1 MAEQPHLLSATDAL
15 HLLQTGALT
24 VEAYA
29 TALLTHIRSNE
40 PTIKAWAHLNPDLVL
55 TQARR
60 LDQLPSSK
68 RGPLFGLP
76 FGVKDIIHTKD
87 MPTSHSSPLFPSPP
101 NTQDAPCLVV
111 LSNHGA
117 LPLGKTTTTE
127 FAISTR
133 GPPTT
138 NPHNQAHTPGGS
150 SSGSAAAVAAFHV
163 PLAIGTQTG
172 GSIVR
177 PAAFNGVYGYKPTWG
192 AVSLAG
198 VSSVSPT
205 CDTIGFFARNVAD
218 LQLLA
223 TAYRIEDLEPV
234 LETPLELKGA
244 RIAFCKTPVWEKA
257 EKGTIDAFTEAKELL
272 RARGAEVVD
281 LDLPAAFAEVGEW
294 ARTIHA
300 GEGRSSFLGYYL
312 QDKEKLDSVIQGQV
326 ENVKGVSRA
335 GLMAA
340 YDGCAALRPVWD
352 GLAGEF
358 DVVITP
364 SVPGEAPEGLGYTG
378 DASFCAMWT
387 VLHAPALNVPGFVG
401 EKGLPVGLTVITT
414 ANYFPI
420 TTSTSLQLQVAFVL
434 KYKMEESNSNQ
445 LRRSCNRASTRERQ
459 NVLSENQT
467 HNREHDRHRRR
478 RDLLR
483 AQVGQSIQPIP
494 TSPVYT
500 PVSSTPGRLGD
511 RFEDEPMEEVIPVHS
526 PEHSSRSDT
535 IENQDVPLG
544 TFQHAAES
552 LVEQP
557 LPTTTT
563 DVRNPDIIRLENI
576 FRAANSTLSKEA
588 FGKDQTSQ
596 KYMEWGSQLVGLF
609 DYGTTI
615 HRPETVLSIFS
626 SPRIVDTNEQIRDTA
641 ISPDIYRLL
650 LKIKHDFG
658 RNLGSK
664 IITEAFGL
672 LEISRYFAT
681 EISRRLP
688 ILPSS
693 CETCRTRII
702 EDIKLDFASANAGL
716 NRQDLLIWRETNQQ
730 AYTTAMAPINKLYQN
745 SNAIQSFVEEMGTPA
760 ALLIWPFSKAQR
772 VTKLALHE
780 QPLVFVS
787 GMIQFIKGTDR
798 FPSIQNLINHMSVWV
813 DGWVTGTIQPHVAC
827 GYLHRF
833 RYSGVSPDED
843 FSPLSMYD
851 VLTSFMHL
859 WDLRGLPS
867 PTVGR
872 LGTQFTFNATSDLKG
887 FSVASDFRAFKPT
900 YRLNERVVASVL
912 ATTDL
917 PTNVIYVRASQYGS
931 CHDNRTF
938 MINKAMAIHPEATT
952 ILCPVHTGMSDHW
965 VGVVVRLVRRGVKLP
980 TMTLELLDSH
990 VHQASTSLYDE
1001 NIGMGIILTWLRF
1014 RLQDYDRFVIPHL
1027 MIQGRVAQET
1037 ARNSCGVHTLANLIA
1052 AGRSSDYPTD
1062 SSEEWVDAQRY
1073 QYLAQT
1079 LRSAADNLI
1088 LDPKRQFIKTTLINF
1103 VDNHTKPG
1111 QWEL

>member
-1 MAEQPHLLSATDAL
+1 MAEQPHLLSATDAF

-29 TALLTHIRSNE
+29 TALLAHIRSNE

-60 LDQLPSSK
+60 LDQLPSSQ

-87 MPTSHSSPLFPSPP
+87 MPTSHSSPLFPFPP

-163 PLAIGTQTG
+163 PFAIGTQTG
-172 GSIVR
+172 GSIIR

-205 CDTIGFFARNVAD
+205 CDTIGFFARSVAD

-223 TAYRIEDLEPV
+223 TAYRIEDLKP
-234 LETPLELKGA
+234 LEKTPLELKGA

-257 EKGTIDAFTEAKELL
+257 EKGTIDAFTKAKELL

-281 LDLPAAFAEVGEW
+281 DDLPAAFAEVGEW

-326 ENVKGVSRA
+326 EN
-335 GLMAA
+335 
-340 YDGCAALRPVWD
+340 
-352 GLAGEF
+352 GETMVE
-358 DVVITP
+358 VV
-364 SVPGEAPEGLGYTG
+364 
-378 DASFCAMWT
+378 
-387 VLHAPALNVPGFVG
+387 
-401 EKGLPVGLTVITT
+401 
-414 ANYFPI
+414 
-420 TTSTSLQLQVAFVL
+420 
-434 KYKMEESNSNQ
+434 
-445 LRRSCNRASTRERQ
+445 
-459 NVLSENQT
+459 
-467 HNREHDRHRRR
+467 
-478 RDLLR
+478 
-483 AQVGQSIQPIP
+483 
-494 TSPVYT
+494 
-500 PVSSTPGRLGD
+500 
-511 RFEDEPMEEVIPVHS
+511 PVHF

-535 IENQDVPLG
+535 IENQDVRPN
-544 TFQHAAES
+544 TFPYAAES
-552 LVEQP
+552 LVAQP

-588 FGKDQTSQ
+588 FTKDQTSQ

-615 HRPETVLSIFS
+615 HRPETVLSILS
-626 SPRIVDTNEQIRDTA
+626 SPRIVDTSEQTRDTA

-658 RNLGSK
+658 RNMGSK

-716 NRQDLLIWRETNQQ
+716 NRQDLLIWRETNQR
-730 AYTTAMAPINKLYQN
+730 AYTTAMAPINKLYHN

-787 GMIQFIKGTDR
+787 GMIQFIKGTHR

-813 DGWVTGTIQPHVAC
+813 DGWVTGTIQPHVAS

-843 FSPLSMYD
+843 FSSLSMYD
-851 VLTSFMHL
+851 VLTSFMLL

-938 MINKAMAIHPEATT
+938 MINRAMTIDPEATT

-965 VGVVVRLVRRGVKLP
+965 VGVVVRLTRQGVKPP

-990 VHQASTSLYDE
+990 VHEAGASLYDE
-1001 NIGMGIILTWLRF
+1001 EIVMGMILTWLRF
-1014 RLQDYDRFVIPHL
+1014 RLQDYDSFVVPHS
-1027 MIQGRVAQET
+1027 MIHGRVAQET

-1052 AGRSSDYPTD
+1052 AGRSSDYPAD

-1088 LDPKRQFIKTTLINF
+1088 LEPKRQFIKTTLINF
-1103 VDNHTKPG
+1103 VDNHKKPG
-1111 QWEL
+1111 QWEA